1 MTSHFDE
8 FQDTNASKAHRLNS
22 GDFDMHKMTK
32 RIQKSHSYF
41 YAHLKSLIERFSIL
55 NRAKKEPYNTFKKPK
70 FWNLTIMKSV
80 QFFPL
85 ILWDQNYAFF
95 EKNGLILDQYYLGA
109 FCSFSLYVTNA
120 TSKMF
125 LANCA
130 YPWKTS
136 SWKEAYAMKL

>member
-1 MTSHFDE
+1 MKFDNNE
-8 FQDTNASKAHRLNS
+8 ICSIFPIDSLV
-22 GDFDMHKMTK
+22 
-32 RIQKSHSYF
+32 F
-41 YAHLKSLIERFSIL
+41 Y
-55 NRAKKEPYNTFKKPK
+55 
-70 FWNLTIMKSV
+70 V
-80 QFFPL
+80 
-85 ILWDQNYAFF
+85 WDQNYAFF